1 MLSMLK
7 SALVF
12 LCVLI
17 VFFLADHFGPL
28 DFLHD
33 WKYLIL
39 AFFGALS
46 YLFHILMDSS
56 SGSRKDS
63 FIQFYLT
70 SVVIRLLACLIFV
83 AVALYLKVEESS
95 LFIINFFALYLFF
108 TLFEIVG
115 LYRKLQRF

>member
-1 MLSMLK
+1 MLK

-12 LCVLI
+12 LSLLI
-17 VFFLADHFGPL
+17 AFFLADHFGPL
-28 DFLHD
+28 AFLHN
-33 WKYLIL
+33 WKYFIL
-39 AFFGALS
+39 VFFGAMS
-46 YLFHILMDSS
+46 YLFHMLMDSS

-83 AVALYLKVEESS
+83 TIGLYLKVEDSS